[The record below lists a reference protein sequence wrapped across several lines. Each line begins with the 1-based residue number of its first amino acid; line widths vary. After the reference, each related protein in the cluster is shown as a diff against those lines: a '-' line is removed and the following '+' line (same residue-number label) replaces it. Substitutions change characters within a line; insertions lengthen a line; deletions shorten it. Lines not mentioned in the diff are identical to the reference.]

1 MKIIAFYALAA
12 ALYVTGGTFMK
23 YSQGLTRLLP
33 TVGARDSFQSPVP

>member
-12 ALYVTGGTFMK
+12 ALYVTGGAFMK

-33 TVGARDSFQSPVP
+33 